1 MSLFTQEFKW
11 IPVKCQGNSTKSG
24 GGGGGEGGRR
34 VICIPFRVSS
44 STLSHFMPSNPG
56 LGTARQDNIKT
67 ITYSAVA
74 KCNSQQTLPLSFTI
88 VNFFSPCRVNLL

>member
-1 MSLFTQEFKW
+1 MSLSTQEFKW

-24 GGGGGEGGRR
+24 GGGGGGGEGGNL
-34 VICIPFRVSS
+34 PFRVSS

-56 LGTARQDNIKT
+56 LGTARQDHIKT

-74 KCNSQQTLPLSFTI
+74 
-88 VNFFSPCRVNLL
+88 

>member
-1 MSLFTQEFKW
+1 MPLSTQEFKW

-24 GGGGGEGGRR
+24 GGGEGGRG

-44 STLSHFMPSNPG
+44 GTLSHFMPSNPG
-56 LGTARQDNIKT
+56 LGTARQDHIKT

-74 KCNSQQTLPLSFTI
+74 KCNSQQTLQ
-88 VNFFSPCRVNLL
+88 

>member
-1 MSLFTQEFKW
+1 MRQFQNATKKLGEKNYDKYNEDRKFCKLFCGFA
-11 IPVKCQGNSTKSG
+11 
-24 GGGGGEGGRR
+24 
-34 VICIPFRVSS
+34 ICIPFRVSS

-74 KCNSQQTLPLSFTI
+74 KCNSQQTLQ
-88 VNFFSPCRVNLL
+88 